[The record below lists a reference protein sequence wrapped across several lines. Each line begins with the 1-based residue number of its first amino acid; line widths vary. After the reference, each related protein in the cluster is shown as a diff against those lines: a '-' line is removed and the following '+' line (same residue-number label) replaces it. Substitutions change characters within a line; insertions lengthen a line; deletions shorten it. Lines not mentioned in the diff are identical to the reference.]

1 MMNNKKQ
8 IYNLQIDDRTDYK
21 KGLLLI
27 FRHLR
32 PYLKGFILVSILLL
46 IATIIG
52 SSILPLLTKKAIDI
66 NIANKDTHGLFITTV
81 IFIGFALFNILF
93 SYFRI
98 FVTGKISQKILF
110 NIRREIFGKIQNL
123 PSKFFSEN
131 QSGDIIQRLTGNV
144 DGINNFFSEGLIRI
158 LGIFF
163 TVVIVLVSMF
173 LQNWILGLIALLG
186 GIIMVIF
193 IFIQGK
199 IVEKPISESLKKEG
213 RMSAYVQESLDGFI
227 AIQTSNQQE
236 NWIKNFKKIT
246 LDYYNTLKRVS
257 FISSF
262 SNSSLTFLTIFS
274 VALILV
280 SSLNLFSK
288 EIITI
293 GTVILSLSYAQDLYR
308 NISSISDLWRNIK
321 TGIASAERL
330 SDILELE
337 SDLENIEKPYSP
349 TTIKGDIEFI
359 DVDFSYENGQ
369 KVLSDINFK
378 IKSGENI
385 AIVGPTGGGKT
396 TFVNLIARLYDVDN
410 GEILVDGI
418 PIKQWDLHILRKN
431 IGYLIQDVF
440 FFKDTILNNLKYN
453 NPKITE
459 NDVLNMFESLG
470 IKSLIDSLPK
480 GLNTIISSDGKTLSA
495 GQKQIIALARVLLRD
510 PKILI
515 LDEATARVDTKSE
528 RMLQATIEKASIGRT
543 TFVIAHRLSTIFNA
557 DSIVLIKENTIL
569 EKGTHKELLKKKG
582 LYWEM
587 YSHFTD
593 K

>member
-8 IYNLQIDDRTDYK
+8 TYNLQLDETINYK
-21 KGLLLI
+21 KGFLLI
-27 FRHLR
+27 LRHLK
-32 PYLKGFILVSILLL
+32 PYLKGFVLVSIFLL

-52 SSILPLLTKKAIDI
+52 SSVLPLLTKRAIDV
-66 NIANKDTHGLFITTV
+66 NIAQKDTHGLLITTG
-81 IFIGFALFNILF
+81 IFVGFALINILF

-110 NIRREIFGKIQNL
+110 NIRQEIFAKIQNL

-163 TVVIVLVSMF
+163 TIVIVLISMF
-173 LQNWILGLIALLG
+173 LQNWTLGLIALIG
-186 GIIMVIF
+186 GIIMITF

-199 IVEKPISESLKKEG
+199 IIEKPISESLKKEG

-227 AIQTSNQQE
+227 AIQTSNQQS
-236 NWIKNFKKIT
+236 NWIKNFKGVT
-246 LDYYNTLKRVS
+246 LDYYNTIKKVALVS
-257 FISSF
+257 SL

-274 VALILV
+274 VAFILV
-280 SSLNLFSK
+280 FSLNLFSR
-288 EIITI
+288 EIVTI
-293 GTVILSLSYAQDLYR
+293 GTVILFLSYAQDLYR

-337 SDLENIEKPYSP
+337 SDIQDTKSPYSP
-349 TTIKGDIEFI
+349 ETIKGDIEFL
-359 DVDFSYENGQ
+359 DVDFSYEDGQ

-378 IKSGENI
+378 VESGQNI

-410 GEILVDGI
+410 GEILIDGV
-418 PIKQWDLHILRKN
+418 PIKQWDLHVLRKS

-440 FFKDTILNNLKYN
+440 FFEDTMANNLRYN
-453 NPKITE
+453 NPNITE
-459 NDVLNMFESLG
+459 QDILKMFESLG
-470 IKSLIDSLPK
+470 VKSLIDSLPK
-480 GLNTIISSDGKTLSA
+480 GLNTIISSEGKTLSA
-495 GQKQIIALARVLLRD
+495 GQKQVVALARILLRD

-528 RMLQATIEKASIGRT
+528 KMLQTAIAEASVGRT

-569 EKGTHKELLKKKG
+569 EKGTHKELLQKKG

>member
-1 MMNNKKQ
+1 MTNSRKQ
-8 IYNLQIDDRTDYK
+8 IYNLQLDKEINYG
-21 KGLLLI
+21 KGFRLI
-27 FRHLR
+27 LRHLR
-32 PYLKGFILVSILLL
+32 PYLKGFILVSFLLL
-46 IATIIG
+46 IATIIA
-52 SSILPLLTKKAIDI
+52 SSILPLLTKRAIDV
-66 NIANKDTHGLFITTV
+66 NIANKDTHGLFVTTV
-81 IFIGFALFNILF
+81 IFIGFALLNIVF

-98 FVTGKISQKILF
+98 FATGKISQKILF
-110 NIRREIFGKIQNL
+110 NIRREIFAKIQNL

-163 TVVIVLVSMF
+163 TIVIVLVSMF
-173 LQNWILGLIALLG
+173 LQNWILGLIALFWG
-186 GIIMVIF
+186 VVMVVF
-193 IFIQGK
+193 IFIQGR
-199 IVEKPISESLKKEG
+199 ILEKPISESLEKEG
-213 RMSAYVQESLDGFI
+213 GMSAYVQESLDGFV
-227 AIQTSNQQE
+227 AIQTSNQQS
-236 NWIKNFKKIT
+236 NWIKNFKEIT
-246 LDYYNTLKRVS
+246 LDYYKTVKKVAFVS
-257 FISSF
+257 SI

-280 SSLNLFSK
+280 FSLNLFSK
-288 EIITI
+288 EVITI
-293 GTVILSLSYAQDLYR
+293 GSVILFLSYAQDLYR

-337 SDLENIEKPYSP
+337 SDLRNDLEPYSP
-349 TTIKGDIEFI
+349 KTIKGDIEFV
-359 DVDFSYENGQ
+359 DVDFSYEDGQ
-369 KVLSDINFK
+369 KVLSDINFNV
-378 IKSGENI
+378 INGQDI

-410 GEILVDGI
+410 GEILIDGV
-418 PIKQWDLHILRKN
+418 PIKKWDLKILRKN

-440 FFKDTILNNLKYN
+440 FFEDTIMNNLKYN
-453 NPKITE
+453 NTRITE
-459 NDVLNMFESLG
+459 KDILKMFESLG
-470 IKSLIDSLPK
+470 VKSLIDSLPN
-480 GLNTIISSDGKTLSA
+480 GLNTVISSEGKTLSA
-495 GQKQIIALARVLLRD
+495 GQKQIVALARILLRD

-528 RMLQATIEKASIGRT
+528 KMLQVAIEKASIGRT

-569 EKGTHKELLKKKG
+569 EKGTHRELLAKKG